1 MSKEL
6 LGALDVLETEKG
18 IQKSVVID
26 ALEAALVSAY
36 KRNYDQ
42 AQNVEVQFDQK
53 KGDIHVFA
61 VKKVVDQVYDSRLEV
76 SLDDALA
83 ISKGYEIGDDIKFE
97 VTPKNFGRI
106 AAQTAKQVILQRVRE
121 AERNIIYDQYSQ
133 YENEIITGE
142 VERQDSRFVYVS
154 LGKVEAVMG
163 HQDQMPNETYRIHDR
178 IKVYVTRV
186 ENATKGPQVF
196 VSRTHA
202 DLLKRLFEQEV
213 PEIFDGTVEIMA
225 IAREAGDRAKVAV
238 RSNNPDIDPVGT
250 SVGPRGQRVQ
260 TIVNE
265 LGGENMDIV
274 EWTDDEAKFIANAL
288 NPAEVLDV
296 IFDPNNERACQVIV
310 PDYQLSL
317 AIGKRG
323 QNARL
328 AAKLTGYKID
338 IKSESEASAIMEADQ
353 TADAQPAAD
362 DDAPVATDD
371 TDTDTSVDDAPVTE
385 DAPVSDEVADDATD
399 VAANDD
405 DATDSAASESTTDD
419 SSSAE

>member
-18 IQKSVVID
+18 IQKSVVIE

-163 HQDQMPNETYRIHDR
+163 RQDQMPNETYRIHDR

-353 TADAQPAAD
+353 ATDEQPVPDDDVTEAPAAEEDTTVAPEAAD
-362 DDAPVATDD
+362 DVSADAATSETADNAD
-371 TDTDTSVDDAPVTE
+371 ETS
-385 DAPVSDEVADDATD
+385 DAT
-399 VAANDD
+399 A
-405 DATDSAASESTTDD
+405 DD
-419 SSSAE
+419 SSAE

>member
-18 IQKSVVID
+18 IDKQVVID

-42 AQNVEVQFDQK
+42 AQNVEVEFDQR
-53 KGDIHVFA
+53 KGDIHVYA

-76 SLDDALA
+76 GLDEALT
-83 ISKGYEIGDDIKFE
+83 INKGYELGDDIKFE

-121 AERNIIYDQYSQ
+121 AERNIIYNQYSQ
-133 YENEIITGE
+133 YENEIVTGE

-163 HQDQMPNETYRIHDR
+163 RQDQMPNETYRIHDR
-178 IKVYVTRV
+178 VKVYVTRV

-213 PEIFDGTVEIMA
+213 PEIYDGTVEIMA

-296 IFDPNNERACQVIV
+296 IFDPNNERACEVIV

-353 TADAQPAAD
+353 AAD
-362 DDAPVATDD
+362 EAT
-371 TDTDTSVDDAPVTE
+371 TGATVSEE
-385 DAPVSDEVADDATD
+385 DATEPAETVADDTTSEETPVNDATTD
-399 VAANDD
+399 VASD
-405 DATDSAASESTTDD
+405 E
-419 SSSAE
+419 SAE

>member
-18 IQKSVVID
+18 IDKQVVID

-42 AQNVEVQFDQK
+42 AQNVEVEFDQR
-53 KGDIHVFA
+53 KGDIHVYA

-76 SLDDALA
+76 GLDEALT
-83 ISKGYEIGDDIKFE
+83 INKGYELGDDIKFE

-121 AERNIIYDQYSQ
+121 AERNIIYNQYSQ
-133 YENEIITGE
+133 YENEIVTGE

-163 HQDQMPNETYRIHDR
+163 RQDQMPNETYRIHDR
-178 IKVYVTRV
+178 VKVYVTRV

-213 PEIFDGTVEIMA
+213 PEIYDGTVEIMA

-296 IFDPNNERACQVIV
+296 IFDPNNERACEVIV

-353 TADAQPAAD
+353 AAD
-362 DDAPVATDD
+362 EAT
-371 TDTDTSVDDAPVTE
+371 TGATVSEE
-385 DAPVSDEVADDATD
+385 DATEPAETVADDTTSEETP
-399 VAANDD
+399 VN
-405 DATDSAASESTTDD
+405 DATTNVASDE
-419 SSSAE
+419 SAE

>member
-18 IQKSVVID
+18 IKKSIVIE

-163 HQDQMPNETYRIHDR
+163 RQDQMPNETYRIHDK

-353 TADAQPAAD
+353 AAAD
-362 DDAPVATDD
+362 QPTSADDAPTDD
-371 TDTDTSVDDAPVTE
+371 VDASAVSDDTPADDASTNDVPADDESTT
-385 DAPVSDEVADDATD
+385 AEVAD
-399 VAANDD
+399 
-405 DATDSAASESTTDD
+405 TDSAADTTADD
-419 SSSAE
+419 STAE

>member
-18 IQKSVVID
+18 IDKQIVID

-42 AQNVEVQFDQK
+42 AQNVEVNFDPR

-76 SLDDALA
+76 GLDEALT
-83 ISKGYEIGDDIKFE
+83 INKGYELGDDIKFE

-121 AERNIIYDQYSQ
+121 AERTIIYDQYSQ
-133 YENEIITGE
+133 YENEIVTGE

-163 HQDQMPNETYRIHDR
+163 RQDQMPNETYRIHDR

-213 PEIFDGTVEIMA
+213 PEIYDGTVEIMA

-296 IFDPNNERACQVIV
+296 IFDPNNERACEVVV

-353 TADAQPAAD
+353 ATT
-362 DDAPVATDD
+362 DDAT
-371 TDTDTSVDDAPVTE
+371 TE
-385 DAPVSDEVADDATD
+385 DAGEEASATPDDVTPSEATADDVTPAEAEAS
-399 VAANDD
+399 AAAEPTS
-405 DATDSAASESTTDD
+405 DATVDD
-419 SSSAE
+419 QSAE

>member
-18 IQKSVVID
+18 IDKQVVID

-42 AQNVEVQFDQK
+42 AQNVEVEFDQR
-53 KGDIHVFA
+53 KGDIHVYA

-76 SLDDALA
+76 GLDEALT
-83 ISKGYEIGDDIKFE
+83 INKGYELGDDIKFE

-121 AERNIIYDQYSQ
+121 AERNIIYNQYSQ
-133 YENEIITGE
+133 YENEIVTGE

-163 HQDQMPNETYRIHDR
+163 RQDQMPNETYRIHDR
-178 IKVYVTRV
+178 VKVYVTRV

-213 PEIFDGTVEIMA
+213 PEIYDGTVEIMA

-296 IFDPNNERACQVIV
+296 IFDPNNERACEVIV

-338 IKSESEASAIMEADQ
+338 IKSESEASAIMEANQ
-353 TADAQPAAD
+353 AAD
-362 DDAPVATDD
+362 EATTGATVSEDDA
-371 TDTDTSVDDAPVTE
+371 TE
-385 DAPVSDEVADDATD
+385 PAETVADDTTSEETPVNDATTD
-399 VAANDD
+399 VASD
-405 DATDSAASESTTDD
+405 E
-419 SSSAE
+419 SAE

>member
-18 IQKSVVID
+18 IDKQVVID

-42 AQNVEVQFDQK
+42 AQNVEVEFDQR
-53 KGDIHVFA
+53 KGDIHVYA

-76 SLDDALA
+76 GLDEALT
-83 ISKGYEIGDDIKFE
+83 INKGYELGDDIKFE

-121 AERNIIYDQYSQ
+121 AERNIIYNQYSQ
-133 YENEIITGE
+133 YENEIVTGE

-154 LGKVEAVMG
+154 LGKVESVMG
-163 HQDQMPNETYRIHDR
+163 RQDQMPNETYRIHDR
-178 IKVYVTRV
+178 VKVYVTRV

-213 PEIFDGTVEIMA
+213 PEIYDGTVEIMA

-296 IFDPNNERACQVIV
+296 IFDPNNERACEVIV

-353 TADAQPAAD
+353 AADEATTGATVSEDDATEPAAE
-362 DDAPVATDD
+362 T
-371 TDTDTSVDDAPVTE
+371 
-385 DAPVSDEVADDATD
+385 VADDTTSEETPVNDATTD
-399 VAANDD
+399 VASD
-405 DATDSAASESTTDD
+405 E
-419 SSSAE
+419 SAE

>member
-18 IQKSVVID
+18 IDKQVVID

-42 AQNVEVQFDQK
+42 AQNVEVEFDQR
-53 KGDIHVFA
+53 KGDIHVYA
-61 VKKVVDQVYDSRLEV
+61 VKKVVNQVYDSRLEV
-76 SLDDALA
+76 GLDEALT
-83 ISKGYEIGDDIKFE
+83 INKGYELGDDIKFE

-121 AERNIIYDQYSQ
+121 AERNIIYNQYSQ
-133 YENEIITGE
+133 YENEIVTGE

-163 HQDQMPNETYRIHDR
+163 RQDQMPNETYRIHDR
-178 IKVYVTRV
+178 VKVYVTRV

-213 PEIFDGTVEIMA
+213 PEIYDGTVEIMA

-296 IFDPNNERACQVIV
+296 IFDPNNERACEVIV

-353 TADAQPAAD
+353 AADEATTGATVSEDDATEPAAE
-362 DDAPVATDD
+362 T
-371 TDTDTSVDDAPVTE
+371 
-385 DAPVSDEVADDATD
+385 VADDTTSEETPVNDATTD
-399 VAANDD
+399 VASD
-405 DATDSAASESTTDD
+405 E
-419 SSSAE
+419 SAE

>member
-18 IQKSVVID
+18 IDKQVVID

-42 AQNVEVQFDQK
+42 AQNVEVEFDQR
-53 KGDIHVFA
+53 KGDIHVYA

-76 SLDDALA
+76 GLDEALT
-83 ISKGYEIGDDIKFE
+83 INKGYELGDDIKFE

-121 AERNIIYDQYSQ
+121 AERNIIYNQYSQ
-133 YENEIITGE
+133 YENEIVTGE

-163 HQDQMPNETYRIHDR
+163 RQDQMPNETYRIHDR
-178 IKVYVTRV
+178 VKVYVTRV

-213 PEIFDGTVEIMA
+213 PEIYDGTVEIMA

-250 SVGPRGQRVQ
+250 SVGPRGKRVQ

-296 IFDPNNERACQVIV
+296 IFDPNNERACEVIV

-353 TADAQPAAD
+353 AADEATTGATVSEDDATEPAAE
-362 DDAPVATDD
+362 T
-371 TDTDTSVDDAPVTE
+371 
-385 DAPVSDEVADDATD
+385 VADDTTSEETPVNDATTD
-399 VAANDD
+399 VASD
-405 DATDSAASESTTDD
+405 E
-419 SSSAE
+419 SAE

>member
-18 IQKSVVID
+18 IDKQVVID

-42 AQNVEVQFDQK
+42 AQNVEVEFDQR
-53 KGDIHVFA
+53 KGDIHVYA

-76 SLDDALA
+76 GLDEALT
-83 ISKGYEIGDDIKFE
+83 INKGYELGDDIKFE

-106 AAQTAKQVILQRVRE
+106 SAQTAKQVILQRVRE
-121 AERNIIYDQYSQ
+121 AERNIIYNQYSQ
-133 YENEIITGE
+133 YENEIVTGE

-163 HQDQMPNETYRIHDR
+163 RQDQMPNETYRIHDR
-178 IKVYVTRV
+178 VKVYVTRV

-213 PEIFDGTVEIMA
+213 PEIYDGTVEIMA

-296 IFDPNNERACQVIV
+296 IFDPNNERACEVIV

-353 TADAQPAAD
+353 AADEATTGATVSEDDATEPAAE
-362 DDAPVATDD
+362 T
-371 TDTDTSVDDAPVTE
+371 
-385 DAPVSDEVADDATD
+385 VADDTTSEETPVNDATTD
-399 VAANDD
+399 VASD
-405 DATDSAASESTTDD
+405 E
-419 SSSAE
+419 SAE

>member
-18 IQKSVVID
+18 IDKQVVID

-42 AQNVEVQFDQK
+42 AQNVEVEFDQR
-53 KGDIHVFA
+53 KGDIHVYA

-76 SLDDALA
+76 GLDEALT
-83 ISKGYEIGDDIKFE
+83 INKGYELGDDIKFE

-121 AERNIIYDQYSQ
+121 AERNIIYNQYSQ
-133 YENEIITGE
+133 YENEIVTGE

-163 HQDQMPNETYRIHDR
+163 RQDQMPNETYRIHDR
-178 IKVYVTRV
+178 VKVYVTRV

-213 PEIFDGTVEIMA
+213 PEIYDGTVEIMA

-296 IFDPNNERACQVIV
+296 IFDPNNERACEVVV

-353 TADAQPAAD
+353 AADEATTGATVSEDDATEPAAE
-362 DDAPVATDD
+362 T
-371 TDTDTSVDDAPVTE
+371 
-385 DAPVSDEVADDATD
+385 VADDTTSEETPVNDATTD
-399 VAANDD
+399 VASD
-405 DATDSAASESTTDD
+405 E
-419 SSSAE
+419 SAE

>member
-6 LGALDVLETEKG
+6 LGALDVLETEKS
-18 IQKSVVID
+18 IDKQVVID

-42 AQNVEVQFDQK
+42 AQNVEVEFDQR
-53 KGDIHVFA
+53 KGDIHVYA

-76 SLDDALA
+76 GLDEALT
-83 ISKGYEIGDDIKFE
+83 INKGYELGDDIKFE

-121 AERNIIYDQYSQ
+121 AERNIIYNQYSQ
-133 YENEIITGE
+133 YENEIVTGE

-163 HQDQMPNETYRIHDR
+163 RQDQMPNETYRIHDR
-178 IKVYVTRV
+178 VKVYVTRV

-213 PEIFDGTVEIMA
+213 PEIYDGTVEIMA

-296 IFDPNNERACQVIV
+296 IFDPNNERACEVIV

-353 TADAQPAAD
+353 AADEATTGATVSEDDATEPAAE
-362 DDAPVATDD
+362 T
-371 TDTDTSVDDAPVTE
+371 
-385 DAPVSDEVADDATD
+385 VADDTTSEETPVNDATTD
-399 VAANDD
+399 VASD
-405 DATDSAASESTTDD
+405 E
-419 SSSAE
+419 SAE

>member
-18 IQKSVVID
+18 IDKQVVID

-42 AQNVEVQFDQK
+42 AQNVEVEFDQR
-53 KGDIHVFA
+53 KGDIHVYA

-76 SLDDALA
+76 GLDEALT
-83 ISKGYEIGDDIKFE
+83 INKGYELGDDIKFE

-121 AERNIIYDQYSQ
+121 AERNIIYNQYSQ
-133 YENEIITGE
+133 YENEIVTGE

-163 HQDQMPNETYRIHDR
+163 RQDQMPNETYRIHDR
-178 IKVYVTRV
+178 VKVYVTRV

-213 PEIFDGTVEIMA
+213 PEIYDGTVEIMA

-296 IFDPNNERACQVIV
+296 IFDPNNERACEVIV

-323 QNARL
+323 QNARW

-338 IKSESEASAIMEADQ
+338 IKSESEASAIMEADEA
-353 TADAQPAAD
+353 ADEATTGATVSEDDATEPAAE
-362 DDAPVATDD
+362 T
-371 TDTDTSVDDAPVTE
+371 
-385 DAPVSDEVADDATD
+385 VADDTTSEETPVNDATTD
-399 VAANDD
+399 VASD
-405 DATDSAASESTTDD
+405 E
-419 SSSAE
+419 SAE

>member
-371 TDTDTSVDDAPVTE
+371 TATDTSVDDAPVTE

>member
-163 HQDQMPNETYRIHDR
+163 RQDQMPNETYRIHDK

-353 TADAQPAAD
+353 AAEEQPASDEDVPAES
-362 DDAPVATDD
+362 PVEES
-371 TDTDTSVDDAPVTE
+371 TDTST
-385 DAPVSDEVADDATD
+385 
-399 VAANDD
+399 AAE
-405 DATDSAASESTTDD
+405 ATTDD
-419 SSSAE
+419 AATDAPADVDETSDASADDSSAE

>member
-18 IQKSVVID
+18 IDKQVVID

-42 AQNVEVQFDQK
+42 AQNVEVEFDQR
-53 KGDIHVFA
+53 KGDIHVYA

-76 SLDDALA
+76 GLDEALT
-83 ISKGYEIGDDIKFE
+83 INKGYELGDDIKFE

-121 AERNIIYDQYSQ
+121 AERNIIYNQYSQ
-133 YENEIITGE
+133 YENEIVTGE

-163 HQDQMPNETYRIHDR
+163 RQDQMPNETYRIHDR
-178 IKVYVTRV
+178 VKVYVTRV

-213 PEIFDGTVEIMA
+213 PEIYDGTVEIMA

-296 IFDPNNERACQVIV
+296 IFDPNNERACEVIV

-353 TADAQPAAD
+353 AADEATTGATVSEDDATEPAAE
-362 DDAPVATDD
+362 T
-371 TDTDTSVDDAPVTE
+371 
-385 DAPVSDEVADDATD
+385 VADDTTSEETPVNDATTD
-399 VAANDD
+399 VASDE
-405 DATDSAASESTTDD
+405 SAD
-419 SSSAE
+419 

>member
-18 IQKSVVID
+18 IDKQIVID

-42 AQNVEVQFDQK
+42 AQNVEVNFDQR

-76 SLDDALA
+76 SLDEALT
-83 ISKGYEIGDDIKFE
+83 INKGYELGDDIKFE

-121 AERNIIYDQYSQ
+121 AERNIIYNQYSQ
-133 YENEIITGE
+133 YENEIVTGE

-163 HQDQMPNETYRIHDR
+163 RQDQMPNETYRIHDR

-213 PEIFDGTVEIMA
+213 PEIYDGTVEIMA

-274 EWTDDEAKFIANAL
+274 EWTEDEAKFIANAL

-296 IFDPNNERACQVIV
+296 IFDPNNERACEVVV

-353 TADAQPAAD
+353 ENGASTDVAPDSEAAVADDTETADTETPVTPATD
-362 DDAPVATDD
+362 VDSVATEE
-371 TDTDTSVDDAPVTE
+371 TP
-385 DAPVSDEVADDATD
+385 VADDAPETD
-399 VAANDD
+399 AAEPTSETTSDADD
-405 DATDSAASESTTDD
+405 QT
-419 SSSAE
+419 AE

>member
-53 KGDIHVFA
+53 KGDIHVYA

-76 SLDDALA
+76 SLDEALT

-163 HQDQMPNETYRIHDR
+163 RQDQMPNETYRIHDK

-353 TADAQPAAD
+353 AAD
-362 DDAPVATDD
+362 DQPATD
-371 TDTDTSVDDAPVTE
+371 E
-385 DAPVSDEVADDATD
+385 DVPAASDETPEVSADTPN
-399 VAANDD
+399 VSTDD
-405 DATDSAASESTTDD
+405 DATAAPADVDETSDAATDD
-419 SSSAE
+419 SSAE

>member
-1 MSKEL
+1 
-6 LGALDVLETEKG
+6 
-18 IQKSVVID
+18 
-26 ALEAALVSAY
+26 
-36 KRNYDQ
+36 
-42 AQNVEVQFDQK
+42 
-53 KGDIHVFA
+53 
-61 VKKVVDQVYDSRLEV
+61 
-76 SLDDALA
+76 
-83 ISKGYEIGDDIKFE
+83 
-97 VTPKNFGRI
+97 
-106 AAQTAKQVILQRVRE
+106 
-121 AERNIIYDQYSQ
+121 
-133 YENEIITGE
+133 
-142 VERQDSRFVYVS
+142 
-154 LGKVEAVMG
+154 
-163 HQDQMPNETYRIHDR
+163 
-178 IKVYVTRV
+178 
-186 ENATKGPQVF
+186 
-196 VSRTHA
+196 
-202 DLLKRLFEQEV
+202 
-213 PEIFDGTVEIMA
+213 MA